1 MTENAQALLSATVLV
16 FALVAVLA
24 LVLLR
29 FVSATRN
36 ARRRLRDSG
45 SEAALLS
52 VALQDAVNKLKAQE
66 RATSAR
72 AVASEQLSSRIVE
85 NLTAGLLV
93 VDAAGRIETLNPAGR
108 RLLEVSGDPVGMEFR
123 QRLAHAQPLVDVIA
137 DCQATGDDV
146 ARQALQMPDSQ
157 HATHLGVTASALMNE
172 TGVYRVICLFTDLTN
187 VRELEEQLRLKE
199 TLAQLGEFTAGLAH
213 EFRNGLAT
221 IHGYGRLLD
230 PKALPEQYQ
239 PYVDGIRQETEALG
253 TVVANFL
260 NFARPTEMTLVPV
273 ELGPLVHRV
282 ASDIEQEAGRPGSV
296 AIEGSFGTVEGDDVL
311 LRQAFA
317 NLVRNALQACAAAG
331 SDPRVVIDGEADAGH
346 GQCRVSVLDNG
357 PGIVP
362 ADRKKLFVPFFT
374 TRRDGTGLGLAIVQ
388 KIVVTHRGRV
398 NVGTSR
404 LGGAQFDVLLPA
416 LPLI

>member
-72 AVASEQLSSRIVE
+72 AVASEQLSSQIVE

-199 TLAQLGEFTAGLAH
+199 TLAQLGELTAGLAH

-317 NLVRNALQACAAAG
+317 NLVRNALRVCWGETASRTGKPWSLRQATRFTRFSCVSPSTWCSRVAMDRSLAFVTPSNHGG
-331 SDPRVVIDGEADAGH
+331 S
-346 GQCRVSVLDNG
+346 
-357 PGIVP
+357 
-362 ADRKKLFVPFFT
+362 PF
-374 TRRDGTGLGLAIVQ
+374 L
-388 KIVVTHRGRV
+388 RGRI
-398 NVGTSR
+398 S
-404 LGGAQFDVLLPA
+404 
-416 LPLI
+416 